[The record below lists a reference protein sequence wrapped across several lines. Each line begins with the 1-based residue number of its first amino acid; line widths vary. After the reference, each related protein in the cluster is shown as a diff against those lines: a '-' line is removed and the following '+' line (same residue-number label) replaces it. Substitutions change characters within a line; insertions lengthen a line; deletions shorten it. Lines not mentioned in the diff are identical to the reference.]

1 MTWNSFL
8 SNQHR
13 KLPFERFRHRNG
25 KTVAWK
31 SPPNWRW
38 IFRFWRPKFNSI
50 SFVVIDLTCARVTH
64 FLGLPIIPFR
74 SFLLC
79 TMKIDFL
86 FVFLNVSQRIRALIH
101 LNHSVRTL
109 PSDNSEHAVKY
120 IFIVL
125 FSFLELRTCLLYSN
139 IIRTLPALPFY
150 LLLVRVWN
158 GRDE

>member
-1 MTWNSFL
+1 MKITPKLEVNFLYSGAQNSTVLL
-8 SNQHR
+8 SLLILH
-13 KLPFERFRHRNG
+13 
-25 KTVAWK
+25 
-31 SPPNWRW
+31 
-38 IFRFWRPKFNSI
+38 
-50 SFVVIDLTCARVTH
+50 ARVTH
-64 FLGLPIIPFR
+64 FVGLPIIPFR

-79 TMKIDFL
+79 RMKIDFL

-139 IIRTLPALPFY
+139 IIRTLPFY
-150 LLLVRVWN
+150 LLLVRV
-158 GRDE
+158 

>member
-1 MTWNSFL
+1 MKITPKLEVNFL
-8 SNQHR
+8 YSGAQHS
-13 KLPFERFRHRNG
+13 
-25 KTVAWK
+25 TVLV
-31 SPPNWRW
+31 SSLL
-38 IFRFWRPKFNSI
+38 I
-50 SFVVIDLTCARVTH
+50 LLARVTH

-79 TMKIDFL
+79 RMKIDFL

-150 LLLVRVWN
+150 LLLVRV
-158 GRDE
+158 